1 MIRVTEVIK
10 NMKEAARKK
19 ISWAVLA
26 VGICFIV
33 FGAYREE
40 VATVL
45 NKAIRICL
53 ECVGI
58 G

>member
-10 NMKEAARKK
+10 NMKETARKK
-19 ISWAVLA
+19 NSWAVLA

-40 VATVL
+40 VTTVL
-45 NKAIRICL
+45 NKTIHICL
-53 ECVGI
+53 ECVEI
-58 G
+58 D

>member
-1 MIRVTEVIK
+1 
-10 NMKEAARKK
+10 MKETARKK